1 MTDVSTAT
9 STTTSTLTTTSTEF
23 APIATYYPACGS
35 DNRVTSVDG
44 RGIIN
49 GDVPNWYVTTQ
60 AASAYDCCVLCL
72 QSQSC
77 GATFYSRHMQSYNT
91 SQRAHYQPWY
101 GLLCGFERQ
110 LRQTWLRRSVDI
122 GFGSRVLS
130 TSPVNMSNRCC
141 HTPKL
146 LEQICCERKYLPVFF
161 IIYAHMKL
169 SFWSSKII
177 FSSS

>member
-35 DNRVTSVDG
+35 DNRVTSIDG

-77 GATFYSRHMQSYNT
+77 GATFYSNTVFDNFCALVNTAGTCSPTTQVNELITNPGTGYYVVSNGNCGRH
-91 SQRAHYQPWY
+91 
-101 GLLCGFERQ
+101 G
-110 LRQTWLRRSVDI
+110 
-122 GFGSRVLS
+122 
-130 TSPVNMSNRCC
+130 
-141 HTPKL
+141 
-146 LEQICCERKYLPVFF
+146 
-161 IIYAHMKL
+161 YAGR
-169 SFWSSKII
+169 
-177 FSSS
+177 